1 MWSMMNLLET
11 SLRVPLIIKPPSQS
25 QQQQQQRRSNVKV
38 YTHPM
43 ELLDLYP
50 TLTTLAG
57 IAPPPADQQL
67 QGKDLTRAMQDGAP
81 PPGVAAAPTR
91 TGNERGRAAAV
102 AAAYSQITRCVNCS
116 LAYTTDRA
124 SYQRGCEV
132 DSEDSHS
139 FTVPC
144 AITPAAR
151 YLLVL

>member
-25 QQQQQQRRSNVKV
+25 QQQQRRSNVKV

-81 PPGVAAAPTR
+81 PPPGVAAAATTR
-91 TGNERGRAAAV
+91 TGKAV

-151 YLLVL
+151 YLL